1 MAIPPD
7 EAARRDALFHQFRF
21 VLMETSHPGNVGAAA
36 RAIKTM
42 GFGQLVLAAPR
53 LGSDVLQ
60 HPEAIALASGADDV
74 LAATRIEPD
83 LPAALTGVNWA
94 VALSARTR
102 EYGPPS
108 AVPRD
113 SAALACRHAVRGQQI
128 AFVFGSERAGLSN
141 EAVELCNAL
150 VHIPANPAYA
160 SLNLS
165 QAVQVIAYEAR
176 LACLAEQPS
185 LSGHEPPPGEL
196 LASRDEIEGMFAHLE
211 SALVALDFLD
221 PANPK
226 RLMTRLRRLFARS
239 GLEHEEVNI
248 LRGIAKHILQ
258 RQPRK

>member
-1 MAIPPD
+1 MPIRPD
-7 EAARRDALFHQFRF
+7 EAAPRDALFDQFHF
-21 VLMETSHPGNVGAAA
+21 VLVETSHPGNVGAAA

-53 LGSDVLQ
+53 LGSDVLR

-74 LAATRIEPD
+74 LAAARIEPD

-108 AVPRD
+108 AQPRD
-113 SAALACRHAVRGQQI
+113 SATLACRHATLGQRV

-176 LACLAEQPS
+176 LACLAAQTSPA
-185 LSGHEPPPGEL
+185 GHELPPEEL
-196 LASRDEIEGMFAHLE
+196 LATRDEIEGMFTHLE

-239 GLEHEEVNI
+239 GLEYEEVNI